1 MERISTGF
9 QQAWQVVSQSFST
22 TNLQLCLLIGSG
34 VLAISLLVL
43 ALTRWGQSRPVWKCV
58 MLSFVA
64 HILLIGW
71 AYGTHLIFETPEV
84 AKETDTLRVNLIE
97 ELGKSIEGE
106 ESKDLSPQPWDE
118 FVNEQELPEV
128 ERLDRALVDSE
139 VVIERKTDQFAPL
152 PLAKSGRRAARCLN
166 SRRTLSP
173 SIEPELEFSGIGRE
187 IEVEDP
193 QIDSPEIEVAR
204 RGEEKIPSRIT

>member
-1 MERISTGF
+1 MLTGEIMDRISTGF
-9 QQAWQVVSQSFST
+9 QQTWQVVNQSFST

-71 AYGTHLIFETPEV
+71 AYGTHLIFETPKI
-84 AKETDTLRVNLIE
+84 AKETDTLRINLIE

-106 ESKDLSPQPWDE
+106 ELKDLSPQPWDE
-118 FVNEQELPEV
+118 FVNEQLLPEV

-139 VVIERKTDQFAPL
+139 LVIERKPDQIAPL
-152 PLAKSGRRAARCLN
+152 PLTKQATELPILDRSEDIQ
-166 SRRTLSP
+166 TLD
-173 SIEPELEFSGIGRE
+173 EPKLDSQELAE

-193 QIDSPEIEVAR
+193 QLESPEIEVAR
-204 RGEEKIPSRIT
+204 RG